1 MKIQRWGSGAIGRHH
16 TVARGDLIWTVANA
30 TSSRAAFEV
39 QVEET
44 FALLDASLL
53 KAGSSRYQLL
63 SVQVL
68 LVDIASRNQFYELW
82 CRWIGANPEHWP
94 QRALFQAALAPGL
107 ALELIVT
114 ACRD

>member
-16 TVARGDLIWTVANA
+16 TVARGDLVWTVANA
-30 TSSRAAFEV
+30 TSSGAAFEV

-44 FALLDASLL
+44 FALLEASLL

-68 LVDIASRNQFYELW
+68 LVDIANRDEFNGLW
-82 CRWIGANPEHWP
+82 CRWIGDNPEHWP
-94 QRALFQAALAPGL
+94 QRAVFQAALAPGL